1 MNETWSL
8 VGVTIVL
15 VILTGWYAVEN
26 HRMVK
31 RMDRQREEISRPV
44 LTLQLIPWQ
53 PKLLKIRIQNVGN
66 GAAVGINGVIESVRK
81 SELVSTPWSYPL
93 LANGKYE
100 EFGFPV
106 PPSASDEE
114 RHGLDEIRSEVIE
127 VKAEIVYESVY
138 GHKYE
143 MKDSIDIKQVTDHWI
158 YSRMMVTQDHPD
170 RILPRIAKALDKLAE
185 KNGR

>member
-1 MNETWSL
+1 MDEMWPL

-31 RMDRQREEISRPV
+31 RMDREREEFSRPV
-44 LTLQLIPWQ
+44 LTLQLIPWKA
-53 PKLLKIRIQNVGN
+53 KLLKIRIQNVGK
-66 GAAVGINGVIESVRK
+66 GLAVGINGVIESVRK

-93 LANGKYE
+93 LDNGKYE

-106 PPSASDEE
+106 PPTASEKE

-127 VKAEIVYESVY
+127 VKAGFVYESVY

-143 MKDSIDIKQVTDHWI
+143 MKDCIDIQQITDDWI
-158 YSRMMVTQDHPD
+158 YSRMMTTEDHPE
-170 RILPRIAKALDKLAE
+170 RILPRIAKALDKIAE